1 MSRHPRAAVTAL
13 RADFLD
19 VIGFDNPMAALN
31 AIEDDTRIRVLITR
45 VAFGPG
51 KLNGVALAR
60 MVRVKRPGTKVVF
73 VARTEH
79 PIRRGSGIPAAAV
92 LCRSS
97 RRDGYTPV
105 RGAGLTSRTLS
116 DGPGAPT
123 GVVLWSRRGGRF
135 SAGLPFDADA
145 NASLP

>member
-79 PIRRGSGIPAAAV
+79 PIRRGSGYS
-92 LCRSS
+92 CRSRFMPIFSS
-97 RRDGYTPV
+97 RRLHACSRRRTDITHAIRWTRCPHWGGPLVTS
-105 RGAGLTSRTLS
+105 RRALLGGLT
-116 DGPGAPT
+116 
-123 GVVLWSRRGGRF
+123 V
-135 SAGLPFDADA
+135 
-145 NASLP
+145 